1 MELRGQARLRAR
13 MATRR
18 QRSGA
23 SSRRRVVALTTSLLV
38 GTALTPLTVL
48 APATL
53 LAPADAAVQQGFNL
67 NPSDL
72 KFILRQIKISEQ
84 HAANFN
90 AADPCRGLMGQGE
103 FQIPTTAQGEEL
115 PWGLRTVDGTCNN
128 LVPGQAKFGAADQTF
143 PQSAGTDF
151 RSADPAPAG
160 FPGNATTPGGNTSY
174 ARTGSVVDN
183 QPRLISNLIV
193 DQSAGQRC
201 RRGRRR
207 PGRHPRRIGHPVHPE
222 RGDGRRTV
230 RALQLVV
237 HPLRPVL
244 RPRPGPRQQGR

>member
-1 MELRGQARLRAR
+1 MELRSQARLRAR

-23 SSRRRVVALTTSLLV
+23 SSRRRWVALTTSLLV

-90 AADPCRGLMGQGE
+90 SADPCRGLMGPGE

-115 PWGLRTVDGTCNN
+115 PVGPPDRRRHLQQ
-128 LVPGQAKFGAADQTF
+128 PG
-143 PQSAGTDF
+143 P
-151 RSADPAPAG
+151 
-160 FPGNATTPGGNTSY
+160 
-174 ARTGSVVDN
+174 RTGEVRGGRPDLPAERRN
-183 QPRLISNLIV
+183 RLPQRRPRACGLPRQRDHPWWQHLLRPHRQRRRQPAAAHQQPDRRPER
-193 DQSAGQRC
+193 GQRC

-244 RPRPGPRQQGR
+244 RPRPGSRQQGR